1 MILPSSA
8 AGSSDPGRRRRH
20 ALVAL
25 LAVAAAVRVAC
36 WMALRDEPIFRVPQ
50 LDAATYD
57 EWARALAHGDFGVGR
72 PYWMAPLYPHLLA
85 LVYLVCGTGIT
96 APQLLQLALNL
107 LTVWLVWRLARR
119 AADGPTALLAAA
131 LFALYGPPVLYA
143 HLLLL
148 ETVQTALLVIAALLA
163 VRAAEAPTARRL
175 TGLGAVIAVAA
186 LARGNAL
193 LLLAAVPL
201 LALPPLPGPRGR
213 WRGAAAL
220 WLGAALVIAPVTLR
234 NIVVGGDF
242 VLLTSNGGLNLFIGQ
257 QPAYRG
263 LFGPTDPEGG
273 VAVSSLTD
281 PTGEHQLE
289 SQLGRELRPSEVSRR
304 FTRRAFELVRDDPAG
319 AAARVLLKGYRF
331 WNGYEQPQLA
341 AWDFWR
347 GRVAVL
353 RLLPVP
359 FLLLA
364 ACGLPGLALLRPPA
378 RRVVTVFVLTWWA
391 SLLPFFATDRYRFA
405 ATPWLAVSAA
415 VCLAALVRGALA
427 GRGRGQPAVRRRAVT
442 LGVLVVGLAV
452 ALWPRWVALPADQVA
467 WQSLAHEARAR
478 FTLGDRDGAA
488 RALGEADRE
497 LPRFAG
503 TWFQLGV
510 LSAQGGDQDAALL
523 AFQRA
528 ESLDPGDRLS
538 PYWTGRTLRRLGRF
552 AAAQAALARAARLDS
567 TWAKPRFEMAMTC
580 LDRGD
585 TTGALRDLERAVALD
600 PGAPQYLNNLASLLA
615 QAGRVDAA
623 RARFAELIARY
634 PTYGRARINL
644 AVLLARGG
652 DAAAARA
659 VVASARRIPTLEPAE
674 REALAR
680 LAAELGTAA
689 GGASRR

>member
-1 MILPSSA
+1 MPSSA
-8 AGSSDPGRRRRH
+8 AVPSDAARRERR
-20 ALVAL
+20 ALLAL
-25 LAVAAAVRVAC
+25 LAVAAAVRLAC
-36 WMALRDEPIFRVPQ
+36 WLVLRGEPVFRVPH
-50 LDAATYD
+50 LDAAAYD

-96 APQLLQLALNL
+96 APQLLQLGLNL

-131 LFALYGPPVLYA
+131 LFAFYGPPVLYA
-143 HLLLL
+143 NLLLL
-148 ETVQTALLVIAALLA
+148 ETVLTALVVTAALLA
-163 VRAAEAPTARRL
+163 LRAAEAPTPRRL
-175 TGLGAVIAVAA
+175 AGLGAVIAVAA
-186 LARGNAL
+186 VARGTAL
-193 LLLAAVPL
+193 LLLASVPL
-201 LALPPLPGPRGR
+201 LALPPLPGRRGR

-220 WLGAALVIAPVTLR
+220 WLGAVLVIAPVTLR
-234 NIVVGGDF
+234 NLLVGRDF

-273 VAVSSLTD
+273 LTVSALID

-289 SQLGRELRPSEVSRR
+289 KQAGRELRPSEVSRR
-304 FTRRAFELVRDDPAG
+304 LALRALDLVRRDPAG
-319 AAARVLLKGYRF
+319 ALGRTVLKGYRF

-347 GRVAVL
+347 GRAPVL

-391 SLLPFFATDRYRFA
+391 SLLPFFTTDRYRFPV
-405 ATPWLAVSAA
+405 TPLLALSAA
-415 VCLAALVRGALA
+415 ACLVALAREARA
-427 GRGRGQPAVRRRAVT
+427 GRGQAAARRRAVI
-442 LGVLVVGLAV
+442 LGLVVAGLAA
-452 ALWPRWVALPADQVA
+452 ALWPRWVALPAGQVA

-488 RALGEADRE
+488 RTMAEADRA

-510 LSAQGGDQDAALL
+510 LAANGGDQTAAL
-523 AFQRA
+523 ADFRHA
-528 ESLDPGDRLS
+528 EALDPGDRLN
-538 PYWTGRTLRRLGRF
+538 PYWAGRTLRRLGRF
-552 AAAQAALARAARLDS
+552 AEAETALEQAARLDS
-567 TWAKPRFEMAMTC
+567 TWAKPHFELALTR

-585 TTGALRDLERAVALD
+585 TTGALRDLGRAVALD
-600 PGAPQYLNNLASLLA
+600 PGAPQYQNNLASLLA
-615 QAGRVDAA
+615 QTGRADAA
-623 RARFAELIARY
+623 RARLTDLIARY
-634 PTYGRARINL
+634 PSYGRARINL
-644 AVLLARGG
+644 AVLLARTG
-652 DAAAARA
+652 DTAAARA
-659 VVASARRIPTLEPAE
+659 VVAAARRIPTLEPAE

-680 LAAELGTAA
+680 LAAELGITA
-689 GGASRR
+689 GGAPPR

>member
-8 AGSSDPGRRRRH
+8 AGSSDPGPRRRY
-20 ALVAL
+20 ALIAL
-25 LAVAAAVRVAC
+25 LAVAAAVRLAC
-36 WMALRDEPIFRVPQ
+36 WLALRDEPIFRVPQ

-57 EWARALAHGDFGVGR
+57 EWARALAHGDFGAGR

-96 APQLLQLALNL
+96 APQLLQLVLNL

-119 AADGPTALLAAA
+119 AADEPTALLAAA

-143 HLLLL
+143 NLLLL
-148 ETVQTALLVIAALLA
+148 ETVLTALLAVAALLA

-175 TGLGAVIAVAA
+175 AGLGAMIAATA

-193 LLLAAVPL
+193 LLLLSVPL

-220 WLGAALVIAPVTLR
+220 WMGAALVIAPVTLR
-234 NIVVGGDF
+234 NCVVGGDF

-257 QPAYRG
+257 QPAYHG
-263 LFGPTDPEGG
+263 LFGPTDPEEGLT
-273 VAVSSLTD
+273 VSSLSD

-289 SQLGRELRPSEVSRR
+289 RQTGRELRPSEVSRR
-304 FTRRAFELVRDDPAG
+304 FTRRAFDLVRGDPAG
-319 AAARVLLKGYRF
+319 AAVRALLKGYRF

-347 GRVAVL
+347 GRAPVL

-405 ATPWLAVSAA
+405 ATPLLAVSAA
-415 VCLAALVRGALA
+415 ACLAALVRGARA
-427 GRGRGQPAVRRRAVT
+427 GRGGPAARRRAVT
-442 LGVLVVGLAV
+442 LGGLVFVLAV

-467 WQSLAHEARAR
+467 WQSLAHEAKAR
-478 FTLGDRDGAA
+478 FGLGDREGAA
-488 RALGEADRE
+488 RALAAADRA

-510 LSAQGGDQDAALL
+510 LSAQGGDQVAALT
-523 AFQRA
+523 AFERA
-528 ESLDPGDRLS
+528 EALDPGDRLS
-538 PYWTGRTLRRLGRF
+538 PYWTGRTLRRLARF
-552 AAAQAALARAARLDS
+552 DAAQAALARAARLDS

-585 TTGALRDLERAVALD
+585 TNGALRDLERAAALD

-615 QAGRVDAA
+615 QTGRVDAA
-623 RARFAELIARY
+623 RARLADLIARY

-644 AVLLARGG
+644 AVLLARTG
-652 DAAAARA
+652 DAAAART
-659 VVASARRIPTLEPAE
+659 VVAAARRIPTLEPAE

-680 LAAELGTAA
+680 LAAELGTTA
-689 GGASRR
+689 GGAPSR